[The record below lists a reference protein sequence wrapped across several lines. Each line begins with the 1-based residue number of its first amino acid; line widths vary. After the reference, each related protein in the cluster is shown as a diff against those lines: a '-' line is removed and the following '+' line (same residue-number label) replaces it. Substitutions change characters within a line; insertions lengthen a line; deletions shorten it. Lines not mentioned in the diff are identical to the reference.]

1 MFKFLSKQYAL
12 DDLSEVKISKKVIR
26 VNTNKGKYIIK
37 QVDDDSLDKLF
48 LRLSLMHLTSFALP
62 LRGRNNLFVQ
72 EEDDKY
78 YLVYNYYPDESLLG
92 YDLKLSFYLKQIAT
106 LHANTYLSLNAND
119 HFLESTLNYLDEQIK
134 HLSDALLAR
143 VEVIERN
150 DYHSPNDWYFL
161 MNYQKYASSLEEAS
175 RHVLNLE
182 NIVKENK
189 GLRLALTYQNFDFS
203 HILLKQEK
211 IISPEKMAYNFAP
224 VDLVNLISN
233 LKLESLDI
241 IPFIEEYLKINPLN
255 DYEKEYLMA
264 SLYIFEYHRYNDT
277 LEDLNHL
284 ISISKYLDKVI
295 SLSNDVIFSSSS
307 QE

>member
-1 MFKFLSKQYAL
+1 MFKFLSTQYSFE
-12 DDLSEVKISKKVIR
+12 DLSEIKISKRVIR
-26 VNTNKGKYIIK
+26 VNTNHGKFIIK
-37 QVDDDSLDKLF
+37 QVEDDSLDKLF
-48 LRLSLMHLTSFALP
+48 LRLSIMHLKSFALP

-72 EEDDKY
+72 EENDNY

-92 YDLKLSFYLKQIAT
+92 YDLKLSFYIKELAN
-106 LHANTYLSLNAND
+106 LHSNSYLSLNAND

-143 VEVIERN
+143 IEVIERN

-161 MNYQKYASSLEEAS
+161 MNYQKFASSLEEAS

-189 GLRLALTYQNFDFS
+189 GLRLSLTYQNFAFS

-211 IISPEKMAYNFAP
+211 IISIEKMAYNFAP

-233 LKLESLDI
+233 LKLESLNI
-241 IPFIEEYLKINPLN
+241 VPFIEEYLKINPLN

-264 SLYIFEYHRYNDT
+264 NLYIFEYHRYNDT

-284 ISISKYLDKVI
+284 IGISKYLDKVI
-295 SLSNDVIFSSSS
+295 SLSNEVIFSSSS
-307 QE
+307 EE